1 MACLAKWLSICLRTK
16 WLWVRISLLLLKL
29 QIWQLP
35 RAGSFLTFKQTIE
48 CGSTLKLVRDMI
60 RTYSQM
66 HRADKYS
73 EHSSIIWTIWLHGW
87 VFVCELS
94 GCEFEKL
101 RLSQETSFLI
111 KKAWIKL
118 LISERN
124 YLHYLLSY
132 SNLIWCEWK
141 NCRSFIK
148 AWYLYL

>member
-1 MACLAKWLSICLRTK
+1 MLLNDPHLMSTSLSDSNGIRTHNHLVCKQTLNHLAKLASLAKWLSICLRTK

-73 EHSSIIWTIWLHGW
+73 EHSSIIWTIWLH
-87 VFVCELS
+87 
-94 GCEFEKL
+94 
-101 RLSQETSFLI
+101 R
-111 KKAWIKL
+111 
-118 LISERN
+118 
-124 YLHYLLSY
+124 
-132 SNLIWCEWK
+132 
-141 NCRSFIK
+141 
-148 AWYLYL
+148 

>member
-1 MACLAKWLSICLRTK
+1 MHQNNTYESLYVIIMSRTSFRVNPHYSLPECQGTPCSKQAPYLKFYSLAKWLSICLRTK

-73 EHSSIIWTIWLHGW
+73 EHSSIIWTIWLHG
-87 VFVCELS
+87 
-94 GCEFEKL
+94 
-101 RLSQETSFLI
+101 
-111 KKAWIKL
+111 
-118 LISERN
+118 
-124 YLHYLLSY
+124 
-132 SNLIWCEWK
+132 
-141 NCRSFIK
+141 
-148 AWYLYL
+148 